1 MTISMITPAPA
12 GSRRGNRWTALRW
25 AQILRDLGHRVTIE
39 EKYSGRRCDVL
50 VALHARRSF
59 ASIERFRREHRTSP
73 LIVALTGTDLYG
85 DIRTSR
91 EARRSIEMA
100 SRLIVLQPLGVKE
113 LPAGLRRRA
122 RVIIQSAERPRREL
136 GPKRGVF
143 EVCVM
148 GHLRP
153 VKDPFRAARAARLL
167 PESS

>member
-1 MTISMITPAPA
+1 MTISITTPAPA
-12 GSRRGNRWTALRW
+12 RSRRGNRWTALRW
-25 AQILRDLGHRVTIE
+25 AHLLRSLGHRVRIE
-39 EKYSGRRCDVL
+39 EQYSGRRSDVL
-50 VALHARRSF
+50 VALHARRSYP
-59 ASIERFRREHRTSP
+59 SVKRFRSEHPQKP

-85 DIRTSR
+85 DIRR
-91 EARRSIEMA
+91 NRQARQSVEMA

-113 LPAGLRRRA
+113 LPARLRSRA
-122 RVIIQSAERPRREL
+122 RVMIQSAEPPRGKVR
-136 GPKRGVF
+136 PKRGLF